1 MNEQTLTEFLIDFR
15 HDLHEH
21 PELSHQEVETTA
33 KIKKQLQQHGIRV
46 LDLPLETGLVAEIG
60 AAPGPVIVLRSD
72 IDALPIE
79 EASGDH
85 YASKHQGVMHACG
98 HDFHASSVLG
108 AAILLKQ
115 QEASLPGRVRVL
127 FQAAEET
134 GLGAPAFIDAGV
146 LDGASAIFGIHNDP
160 SLPVGVIGSKAGALT
175 AGVDRFEVMIQA
187 KGAHAAKPHEGND
200 PIIILGQL
208 IPALQSIISRNVP
221 SSANAVLSITHVESG
236 STWNVIPDSAY
247 VEGTVRT
254 FSADVRQLIEKRF
267 RDVVAGLATAFGAD
281 LEVRWHAGPPS
292 VTNTASWVDVALE
305 VVTACGL
312 EARRVDA
319 SPIGEDFA
327 FYQEKLEGAF
337 MMVGSGGP
345 YQLHHP
351 KFHIDDRA
359 LYPTAHYL
367 SELAKTSLTRLK
379 NND

>member
-1 MNEQTLTEFLIDFR
+1 MSEHTLAEFLIDFR

-21 PELSHQEVETTA
+21 PELSHQEVQTTE
-33 KIKKQLQQHGIRV
+33 KIKAILQQHDIRV
-46 LDLPLETGLVAEIG
+46 LDLPLTTGLVAEIG
-60 AAPGPVIVLRSD
+60 SGSPLIVLRSD

-98 HDFHASSVLG
+98 HDFHASAVLG

-115 QEASLPGRVRVL
+115 QEAALPGLVRLL

-134 GLGAPAFIDAGV
+134 GLGAPEFIDAGV
-146 LDGASAIFGIHNDP
+146 LDGAAAIFGLHNDP

-175 AGVDRFEVMIQA
+175 AGVDRFEVIIQA
-187 KGAHAAKPHEGND
+187 KGSHAAKPHEGND

-208 IPALQSIISRNVP
+208 ISTLQSVISRNVP
-221 SSANAVLSITHVESG
+221 SQANSVLSITHVESG

-247 VEGTVRT
+247 VEGTVRS
-254 FSADVRQLIEKRF
+254 FDPAVRSLIESRF
-267 RDVVAGLATAFGAD
+267 RTIVAGLATAFGAEI
-281 LEVRWHAGPPS
+281 EVRWHAGPPS
-292 VTNTASWVDVALE
+292 VINTESWVDFALD
-305 VVTACGL
+305 VVKSCGL
-312 EARRVDA
+312 EARYVEA

-327 FYQEKLEGAF
+327 FYQEKIPGAF

-345 YQLHHP
+345 YALHHP

-367 SELAKTSLTRLK
+367 SELARQSLQSLRG
-379 NND
+379 